1 MTENLIIDQEYPGTA
16 REKELTTRQALRL
29 YGPALFW
36 SIIVSMCIVMEGYDA
51 ILIHNFFA
59 YPAFAQ
65 KFGHFDDTTAT
76 FQLSAAWQVALSNA
90 VGVGS
95 FLGTIANGYL
105 VPWYGPR
112 KIFLGAL
119 LVLASF
125 IAITFTAPNVWVL
138 CVGEF
143 LCGIPWGM
151 FATMAPAYA
160 SEVLPLCLRAYLTTF
175 TNMCFI
181 LGQLVAAGVLQ
192 GLPTIDGSWSYRT
205 AFALQWVWPVILLP
219 VLFFMPES
227 PWHLVRMG
235 RLEAAEESLV
245 RLQSKYATSD
255 VKETLAMIV
264 STNNAEERVSRGT
277 SYYDCFRGIELRR
290 TEIACMAF
298 VGQVLSG
305 ISFAYNSTYF
315 FQQIGLQTS
324 DAYKL
329 NVGGIGIALLGTIIS
344 WFCIMPYVG
353 RRRMYLFGMVILS
366 MILLLIGLLSIKS
379 SNDTIVIGQIAL
391 VFLWT
396 LTFQLSIGQ
405 LGWAIPAEIGST
417 RLRQKTICLARTSY
431 YLFDILAKT
440 IEPYLINP
448 TKWNLKGF
456 TGLFWFGTALIAATW
471 TFFRLPETKGRSF
484 EELDNL
490 FERKVPTRKFAS
502 YKIERSTSSGEPELV
517 VQ

>member
-1 MTENLIIDQEYPGTA
+1 MENMIADEAQTGPN
-16 REKELTTRQALRL
+16 RQDDLTTSQAIRL
-29 YGPALFW
+29 YRPAIFW
-36 SIIVSMCIVMEGYDA
+36 SIMVSMCIVMEGYDA

-59 YPAFAQ
+59 YPAFAE
-65 KFGHFDDTTAT
+65 KYGHFDEVTAT
-76 FQLSAAWQVALSNA
+76 FQLSATWQVALGNA

-105 VPWYGPR
+105 VSWFGPKR
-112 KIFLGAL
+112 IILGAL
-119 LVLASF
+119 LVLAGF
-125 IAITFTAPNVWVL
+125 IAITFVAPNIWVL

-143 LCGIPWGM
+143 LCGLPWGV

-160 SEVLPLCLRAYLTTF
+160 SEVLPLCLRVYLTTF

-192 GLPTIDGSWSYRT
+192 GLLTIDGSWSYRA
-205 AFALQWVWPVILLP
+205 AFALQWLWPIILLP

-227 PWHLVRMG
+227 PWHLVRTG
-235 RLEAAEESLV
+235 RLEAAERSLA
-245 RLQSKYATSD
+245 RLQSNHATSD
-255 VKETLAMIV
+255 VKETLSTIV
-264 STNNAEERVSRGT
+264 SINIAEAKVSRGT
-277 SYYDCFRGIELRR
+277 SYLDCFRGTERRR
-290 TEIACMAF
+290 TEVACMAF

-305 ISFAYNSTYF
+305 TSFAYNSTYF
-315 FQQIGLQTS
+315 FQQIGLRTS

-353 RRRMYLFGMVILS
+353 RRRIYLFGMVILS
-366 MILLLIGLLSIKS
+366 TILLLVGLLGVKDS
-379 SNDTIVIGQIAL
+379 SSTIVIGQTAL
-391 VFLWT
+391 ILLWT
-396 LTFQLSIGQ
+396 FIFQLSVGQ

-431 YLFDILAKT
+431 YLVDTLAKT
-440 IEPYLINP
+440 IEPYLMNP

-456 TGLFWFGTALIAATW
+456 TGFLWAGTALIAVTW

-484 EELDNL
+484 EELEVL
-490 FERKVPTRKFAS
+490 FGRNVPTREFAS
-502 YKIERSTSSGEPELV
+502 YKIESQVAGGEPELENR
-517 VQ
+517 